1 LLAFYWK
8 FVFLLVKTYSASYA
22 VYVVVKHACALI
34 VQYNGMQL
42 DVTFPAL
49 ACSVVSLD
57 AMDVSG
63 EQHLDVVSTITI
75 FRILCVTLGLTSRI
89 M

>member
-1 LLAFYWK
+1 
-8 FVFLLVKTYSASYA
+8 
-22 VYVVVKHACALI
+22 
-34 VQYNGMQL
+34 
-42 DVTFPAL
+42 L